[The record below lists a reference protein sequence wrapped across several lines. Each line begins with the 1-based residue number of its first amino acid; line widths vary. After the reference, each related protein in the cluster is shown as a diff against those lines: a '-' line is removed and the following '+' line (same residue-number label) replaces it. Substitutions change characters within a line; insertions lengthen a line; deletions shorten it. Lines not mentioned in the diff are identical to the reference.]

1 MDGLGQEYK
10 DGVGARCG
18 QCSRKVS
25 EVVRHVC
32 RDKEG
37 WVGGWRQVL
46 QVVNRMG

>member
-25 EVVRHVC
+25 EVVRHFVEIRKGRWAGGDKCC
-32 RDKEG
+32 R
-37 WVGGWRQVL
+37 
-46 QVVNRMG
+46 